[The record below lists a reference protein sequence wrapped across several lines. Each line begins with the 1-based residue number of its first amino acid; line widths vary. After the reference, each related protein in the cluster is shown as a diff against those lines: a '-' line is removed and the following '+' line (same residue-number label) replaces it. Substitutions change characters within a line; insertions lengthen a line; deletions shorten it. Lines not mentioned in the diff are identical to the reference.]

1 MAIERK
7 IRLYVSESTGTNK
20 VSKYYRIPLPSDTM
34 EANRMGNRFKGLVRM
49 YAKVSADT
57 FYMGMV
63 LKPATDAA

>member
-34 EANRMGNRFKGLVRM
+34 EANRMGNRFKV
-49 YAKVSADT
+49 
-57 FYMGMV
+57 
-63 LKPATDAA
+63 